1 MANSGNPVQPV
12 GDQPSGL
19 KRLVTSS
26 TTWSV
31 ILVIVILGFVGWILW
46 SGTRPI
52 VDQLPDME
60 FARGIITLIFV
71 LFTIGFAAIVLI
83 QGLFLS
89 DAAQED
95 RRFSRGREV
104 LGLFIG
110 IVGTIVGF
118 YFGSAEKVTTKFDV
132 AVQAHRQA
140 APSKDVIITAHA
152 VGGTPPY
159 RFTVSVGSKKVTEQP
174 VRSEDGWL
182 STRASGDDSTEVT
195 VDVTDAKDLRATKK
209 AKINEAPKEV
219 KEAPKQDKGGPTE
232 DKK

>member
-1 MANSGNPVQPV
+1 MSNGSGPIQPVDVQPNV
-12 GDQPSGL
+12 L
-19 KRLVTSS
+19 KRLLTSS

-31 ILVIVILGFVGWILW
+31 ILVIAILGFVGWILW

-89 DAAQED
+89 DPVQED

-118 YFGSAEKVTTKFDV
+118 YFGSAEKLTSKFDV
-132 AVQAHRQA
+132 AVQAQRQA
-140 APSKDVIITAHA
+140 APSKDVMVNAHA

-159 RFTVSVGSKKVTEQP
+159 RFTISVGSKKVIEQP
-174 VRSEDGWL
+174 IRSEGGWL
-182 STRASGDDSTEVT
+182 STPVNGDDATEVT
-195 VDVTDAKDLRATKK
+195 VDATDAKDLRATKK
-209 AKINEAPKEV
+209 TKINEAPKEGT
-219 KEAPKQDKGGPTE
+219 EAPKQEKGAATE
-232 DKK
+232 EKK

>member
-1 MANSGNPVQPV
+1 MADAGDEGQP
-12 GDQPSGL
+12 GIL
-19 KRLVTSS
+19 RRLLTSF

-31 ILVIVILGFVGWILW
+31 ILVIGLLVFVGWILW
-46 SGTRPI
+46 SGTRPV

-60 FARGIITLIFV
+60 FARGIITLVFV

-89 DAAQED
+89 DPAQED
-95 RRFSRGREV
+95 RRFSRGREI

-118 YFGSAEKVTTKFDV
+118 YFGSAEKLTTKFDI
-132 AVQAHRQA
+132 ALQAQRQS
-140 APSKDVIITAHA
+140 APNTVLVNAHA

-159 RFTVSVGSKKVTEQP
+159 RFTITVGSKKATEEP

-182 STRASGDDSTEVT
+182 STQVTGDDATEVT
-195 VDVTDAKDLRATKK
+195 VEAADAKDLWAMKK
-209 AKINEAPKEV
+209 ERIKDAPKLE
-219 KEAPKQDKGGPTE
+219 
-232 DKK
+232 KK